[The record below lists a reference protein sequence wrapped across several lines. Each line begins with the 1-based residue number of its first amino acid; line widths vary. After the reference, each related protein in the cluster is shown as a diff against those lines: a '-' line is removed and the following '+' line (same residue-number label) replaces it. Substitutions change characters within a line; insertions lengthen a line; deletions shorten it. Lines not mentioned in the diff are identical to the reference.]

1 MMSFLI
7 AGFVIG
13 TVFAVDP
20 VTDKVVFPGWGDY
33 NFNSYSGYLPVG
45 GGLRYDEL

>member
-13 TVFAVDP
+13 TVYAANP
-20 VTDKVVFPGWGDY
+20 ITDKVIFPGWGDY
-33 NFNSYSGYLPVG
+33 NFNSYSGYLSIG
-45 GGLRYDEL
+45 TGLRYNE